1 MFFFIHAWL
10 VIGRIN
16 GTCISRTLLFSRCKN
31 FSIPIYTGFSHVL
44 GFIMHRVFDILFLFH
59 SRWFF
64 FFSLSVYL
72 HVNTK
77 WEGKRGE
84 LQNIFVRT
92 GKSCISSNRYHPQAP
107 VSTFYLCMCWGLFL
121 LLLFY
126 FYWLGS

>member
-64 FFSLSVYL
+64 FF
-72 HVNTK
+72 
-77 WEGKRGE
+77 R
-84 LQNIFVRT
+84 
-92 GKSCISSNRYHPQAP
+92 
-107 VSTFYLCMCWGLFL
+107 YLCTYMLTRSGREKEVNYRIFLYAPENLVYRATDIIHRHLLALFISACAGD
-121 LLLFY
+121 Y
-126 FYWLGS
+126 FYYYYSIFIG